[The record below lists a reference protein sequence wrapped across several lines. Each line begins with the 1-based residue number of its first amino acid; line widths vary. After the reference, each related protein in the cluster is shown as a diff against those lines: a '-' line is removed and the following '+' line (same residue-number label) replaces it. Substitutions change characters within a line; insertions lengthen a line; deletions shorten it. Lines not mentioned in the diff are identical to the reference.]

1 MADFAQEFS
10 KLFKNGC
17 GPVTDWSKPRLFDA
31 NNNDCYGAEAALMAS
46 LNSEAYNKFRIYSY
60 LLRERT
66 RYKI

>member
-17 GPVTDWSKPRLFDA
+17 GPVTDWTKPRLFDGL
-31 NNNDCYGAEAALMAS
+31 NNDCYGAEAALMAS

-60 LLRERT
+60 ILRERT
-66 RYKI
+66 